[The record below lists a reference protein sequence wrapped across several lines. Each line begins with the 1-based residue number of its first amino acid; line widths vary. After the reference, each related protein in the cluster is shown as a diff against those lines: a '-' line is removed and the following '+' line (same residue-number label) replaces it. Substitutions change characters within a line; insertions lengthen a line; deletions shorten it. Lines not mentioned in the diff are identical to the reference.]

1 MPAQGNPQ
9 TSRDIR
15 TLADAELPTR
25 VRAILESLLRA
36 VSSEFELRL
45 QGMLVEFEQQL
56 FRLADHARNPA
67 VESGYLQTLRNMRL
81 NRADL
86 VPRFLLNVEAAL
98 AALER
103 RGAGQ
108 AAPVLAEPLDFTR
121 LSLVEHNDMD
131 ADLMLRDIAQRGAA
145 GASLPLHLLGQRFGV
160 LTGSPAFDAE
170 QLPLGPQSLC
180 NCMQDASSVLQLPQ
194 DSQLLLLR
202 TFERKVMAEYAGI
215 ADMCNSELSLA
226 GVLPALTYVPLRTRP
241 ASAETPPRDES
252 AAHAEHDSA
261 APSEPQPARARD
273 TTPRPAH
280 GASPHAD
287 WLVRDAQAAA
297 QEGDVS
303 FSLLQDLLA
312 HQRGDYAR
320 TPRGGGGGAGG
331 SAGAGSGGGG
341 GSGGGPGGGSGS
353 GPGGGVAGPT
363 GGNPAAARTGHAHA
377 QSATPGAVRTAL
389 AQVRSA
395 LALSGSGQAPGFA
408 TLRSEVVQ
416 RLRDAHGPQAA
427 LSQADND
434 TFELL
439 GLLYDRIEREVRADT
454 LSSTLLGQLQVPVLH
469 TALTDR
475 AFFTQAA
482 HPARELLGTV
492 ADSGARWLDESDV
505 DPGLMQAMQRAVEHV
520 VRHAHEDTTA
530 FDTSNRVLQAEL
542 HLQARRSEMAERRHV
557 ESARGKEKLQIAK
570 AQAAETIAGLIGKA
584 RPAKFVRALVE
595 QAWADVL
602 TLTLLR
608 HEQDSDEWQAIVGTT
623 RRIVAASCG
632 ARPKPD
638 PALAGEVESHLSRVG
653 YHADEAKAI
662 AQRLTSVQGEEE
674 GASRTEL
681 AAALKARV
689 RLGERQDHEQR
700 QQVTPRTPEE
710 EAQYD
715 RVRTL
720 PFGTWIE
727 FTVNQQGDV
736 VRKRL
741 SWYSNITGN
750 ALFVNLRGQ
759 RVGEQTLDSLAR
771 MLARGQA
778 RVVTVERAR
787 VVDRAWQATLAA
799 LRNLAGRGTSRRKV
813 QAAT

>member
-108 AAPVLAEPLDFTR
+108 AAPAQAEPLDFTR

-160 LTGSPAFDAE
+160 LTGSPAFDAG

-202 TFERKVMAEYAGI
+202 TFERKVMSEYAGI
-215 ADMCNSELSLA
+215 ADMCNAELSMA

-241 ASAETPPRDES
+241 APSETPAREDA
-252 AAHAEHDSA
+252 AAHVEHDNA
-261 APSEPQPARARD
+261 VPSEPQPARTRD
-273 TTPRPAH
+273 TAPRHAH
-280 GASPHAD
+280 GGANPHAE
-287 WLVRDAQAAA
+287 WLVRDPREAQGAA

-320 TPRGGGGGAGG
+320 APRAGGGGGSAGG
-331 SAGAGSGGGG
+331 GAGRGGGG
-341 GSGGGPGGGSGS
+341 GSGNGASVAGGGA
-353 GPGGGVAGPT
+353 AG
-363 GGNPAAARTGHAHA
+363 ARPGHAHA

-395 LALSGSGQAPGFA
+395 LALSGGAQPPGFA
-408 TLRSEVVQ
+408 TLRNEVTQ

-427 LSQADND
+427 LSQADSD

-454 LSSTLLGQLQVPVLH
+454 LSSALLGQLQVPVLH
-469 TALTDR
+469 TALSDR
-475 AFFTQAA
+475 AFFTQPA

-520 VRHAHEDTTA
+520 VRHAHEDATA

-570 AQAAETIAGLIGKA
+570 TQAAETIAGLIGKA
-584 RPAKFVRALVE
+584 KPAKFVRALVE

-623 RRIVAASCG
+623 QRIVAASCG
-632 ARPKPD
+632 ARPRPD

-662 AQRLTSVQGEEE
+662 AQRLTSVEGEDE

-799 LRNLAGRGTSRRKV
+799 LRNLAGRSAPRRKV